1 MKNIISILFVVFILL
16 YSTII
21 EAQKNFTISKSLK
34 IEFDSTVK
42 NRILS
47 ELDTLFDHIKHDN
60 LSDEILTTTN
70 KSFNKEYFKSLKDVE
85 ISSKDTSKIQL
96 VNFYKSGSKT
106 YRLALAYL
114 SDNKGSINL
123 KCLVELIVNINN
135 NHIKFESP
143 LKENTQNWKSI
154 EVGNV
159 TYIYE
164 DTIDV
169 NNARYFDQKNIMIAT
184 KLGYKPEKFN
194 FYMCSNYQDV
204 LKIMGYVYDSE
215 SNGITR
221 DGYGVVGNTI
231 FSIENN
237 EDFSHDLLH
246 YYAAKVRENVKRN
259 HAAEEGLAYYWG
271 NAYYVDKSRKM
282 VELTQLKENLKE
294 YLIQNQNANL
304 LDLFSKNTRNF
315 SKLAPEFSLKSTI
328 AGLICELIEKEKG
341 IDGIKTLIK
350 CGKGD
355 DAFFEITN
363 QLVGINQSNFE
374 SKVRYLIDKK

>member
-1 MKNIISILFVVFILL
+1 MQILFFLP
-16 YSTII
+16 TI

-34 IEFDSTVK
+34 IEFDSTIK
-42 NRILS
+42 NKILS
-47 ELDTLFDHIKHDN
+47 ELNILFDQIKHDK
-60 LSDEILTTTN
+60 LSDEILSTN
-70 KSFNKEYFKSLKDVE
+70 NKAFNKDYFNSLKD
-85 ISSKDTSKIQL
+85 IDNSNKDTCQIQL
-96 VNFYKSGSKT
+96 INLYKTESQT

-154 EVGNV
+154 EVGNI
-159 TYIYE
+159 TYYYE

-169 NNARYFDQKNIMIAT
+169 NNARYFDQKNTMIAT
-184 KLGYKPEKFN
+184 KFGYKPEKFN

-231 FSIENN
+231 FSIEDN

-271 NAYYVDKSRKM
+271 NAYYVDKNRNM
-282 VELTQLKENLKE
+282 VELAQLKDNLKE
-294 YLIQNQNANL
+294 YLIQNQKANL

-315 SKLAPEFSLKSTI
+315 SKLALEFSLKSTI

-363 QLVGINQSNFE
+363 QLVRINQSNFE